1 MPSSIVL
8 NGTTGIANATW
19 TTGTRPA
26 SPVAG
31 QSGYNTTIG
40 AMETY
45 TGSTWST
52 SDLPAPST
60 AGNVLTSNGTSWT
73 SSTPPS
79 TTGGATVTY
88 TLPTA
93 APATARARRGRS

>member
-1 MPSSIVL
+1 MSAII
-8 NGTTGIANATW
+8 NGTNGITFPTW

-26 SPVAG
+26 SPAQG
-31 QSGYNTTIG
+31 QAGYNTTIG

-60 AGNVLTSNGTSWT
+60 AGNVLHLTALHGQAQ
-73 SSTPPS
+73 PLLQQQ
-79 TTGGATVTY
+79 VDHQLQRHLLL
-88 TLPTA
+88 TLH
-93 APATARARRGRS
+93 